1 MAAIG
6 PGTAQALAEYGIAA
20 DVIPERAV
28 AEGLVEA
35 LGDLLPPVHRALIA
49 RGSEGRAVLPD
60 ALRERGVKVDVLA
73 LYETLA
79 EDPPA
84 RLLQEALAADYL
96 TFTSASTVRFFLR
109 GLGSG
114 RLSGD
119 TRIVS
124 IGPITSGA
132 LREHG
137 LEPYVEAS
145 THDIDGLVQALLADV
160 TTRAA

>member
-1 MAAIG
+1 V
-6 PGTAQALAEYGIAA
+6 QAL
-20 DVIPERAV
+20 D
-28 AEGLVEA
+28 
-35 LGDLLPPVHRALIA
+35 DLTPPVHRALLA
-49 RGSEGRAVLPD
+49 RAGEGRDVLPD
-60 ALRERGVKVDVLA
+60 ALRERGVEVDVLA

-84 RLLQEALAADYL
+84 HLLQEALAADYL

-109 GLGSG
+109 ALGSA
-114 RLSGD
+114 RPSAD
-119 TRIVS
+119 TRIIS

-137 LEPYVEAS
+137 LEPHVEAS
-145 THDIDGLVQALLADV
+145 SHDIDGLVRALLADV